1 MSLSDR
7 LRAARQAARMTQGA
21 MGSRLDPQH
30 TRKNVCKWEHGQTEP
45 NLRTVEQLAAV
56 LGVSPCW
63 LAFGLSQDEARG
75 IAEHCSRIHEEWMR
89 ITEGLCRTAK

>member
-1 MSLSDR
+1 MSLPDR

-21 MGSRLDPQH
+21 VGAKLDQQH

-63 LAFGLSQDEARG
+63 LAFG
-75 IAEHCSRIHEEWMR
+75 
-89 ITEGLCRTAK
+89 EGAHGDL